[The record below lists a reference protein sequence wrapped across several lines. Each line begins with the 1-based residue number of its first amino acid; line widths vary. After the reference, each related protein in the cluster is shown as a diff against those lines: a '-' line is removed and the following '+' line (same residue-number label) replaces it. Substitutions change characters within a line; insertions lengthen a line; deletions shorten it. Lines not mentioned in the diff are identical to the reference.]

1 MTLNKQ
7 KKIIVTGGS
16 GRFGQVLKKKFPN
29 FLYPSKKELNVTKI
43 SSIEKF
49 FEINKP
55 KIIIHLAGL
64 SRPIDQHEK
73 KINESIKLNML

>member
-1 MTLNKQ
+1 MTLNKH
-7 KKIIVTGGS
+7 KRIIVTGGS
-16 GRFGQVLKKKFPN
+16 GRFGEVLKKKFPN

-55 KIIIHLAGL
+55 KIINNLAGL
-64 SRPIDQHEK
+64 YRSRGLLED
-73 KINESIKLNML
+73 